1 MPDRYPKLP
10 SGYPQMTSRYPKYSS
25 ERYIDTLKSKNV
37 QVKIYTITK
46 SGSQPAGAPSAL
58 LALAPRDDDVPVD
71 VFADEN
77 KFRIRVLEV
86 RSKEMRAELRSRKNE
101 RKSNEGKFV
110 AVRKP
115 EWKTMKMKREEVTR
129 RGTKIEEKYFGQKYP
144 LFVCV

>member
-1 MPDRYPKLP
+1 
-10 SGYPQMTSRYPKYSS
+10 
-25 ERYIDTLKSKNV
+25 
-37 QVKIYTITK
+37 
-46 SGSQPAGAPSAL
+46 
-58 LALAPRDDDVPVD
+58 VD

-129 RGTKIEEKYFGQKYP
+129 RGTKIEEKHFGQKYP
-144 LFVCV
+144 RSYPCLFLCVCEEKYIIYHKILSHNVSQYYYLSYH